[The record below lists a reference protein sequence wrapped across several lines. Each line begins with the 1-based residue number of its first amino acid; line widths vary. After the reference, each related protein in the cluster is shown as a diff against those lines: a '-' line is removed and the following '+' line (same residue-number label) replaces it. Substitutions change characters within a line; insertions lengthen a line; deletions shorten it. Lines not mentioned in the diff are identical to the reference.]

1 MTQKIFFIGVGNM
14 GGAILKGLLQAKK
27 SPQDILFFEPN
38 DLTAKEYES
47 FGALRVSSFAEG
59 INEAETAFICVK
71 PQIFN
76 TVVSSWKKDLQQV
89 SKKVFISIM
98 AGIPSTTLKNEL
110 GSHEVLRVMPNLP
123 LTVGKGAIAL
133 SADFVSEETLV
144 LAESIFKNVGNTVR
158 VQESWMDA
166 VTGLSGSGP
175 AYVFEFIEGLIMG
188 GVKMGLTRAA
198 AKELVLATLEGSLEL
213 LKQSSKEPQALTAM
227 VSSPGGTTIAGLQVL
242 EEKAFRGLLMR
253 TVEAATLRSK
263 ELG

>member
-47 FGALRVSSFAEG
+47 LGALRVSSFEEG
-59 INEAETAFICVK
+59 IKQVETAFICVK
-71 PQIFN
+71 PQIFK
-76 TVVSSWKKDLQQV
+76 TVISSWKKDLSNQPQ
-89 SKKVFISIM
+89 KIFISIM
-98 AGIPSTTLKNEL
+98 AGISSPSLKNEL
-110 GSHEVLRVMPNLP
+110 SPHEVLRVMPNLP

-133 SADFVSEETLV
+133 SIDHVSETTLA
-144 LAESIFKNVGNTVR
+144 LAESIFKNVGITVR
-158 VQESWMDA
+158 VQESLMDA

-198 AKELVLATLEGSLEL
+198 AKELALATLEGSLEL
-213 LKQSSKEPQALTAM
+213 LKQSGKEPQALTAM

-253 TVEAATLRSK
+253 SVEAATLRSK